1 MLLSGFHAALE
12 VKLSD
17 KQKAPHAAL
26 FVAHSDDAY
35 LTAATM

>member
-1 MLLSGFHAALE
+1 MLLAGFHAALE

-26 FVAHSDDAY
+26 FVCGF
-35 LTAATM
+35 